1 MDAAAIVDMLKEAIT
16 SCGLLLSSCRGQSYD
31 GAAAMSGHITG
42 VQTRLRELEPKALFH
57 ICSAHALNLC
67 VVRACTNAYIQN
79 VFGTLQSLYTFF
91 GGPKR
96 HAVLQECKQ
105 EENSIR
111 SRDKQHNLHSLS
123 DTRWISRFSALQ
135 SFVLL
140 YPAILNALEKLS
152 TMNESDKTVSEAN
165 GLLGNIATFDFMIS
179 TEVARMVLNVTQPFS
194 NYLQSPKLNL
204 LQFKST
210 ADITLE
216 SLKELRSAD
225 IFSDVFKRCC
235 DKAKELEISISST
248 IRRRS
253 RQDKAD
259 IESYYRRELYFS
271 VLDELIGQFQERL
284 LSREGEIITAFG
296 IFSREAILSP
306 DNYTQQLQI
315 LSDVYGSGE
324 TPDVCSSNIPAE
336 YKAFTKWC
344 ARNIDLNNP
353 VDLIE
358 LYKLLMITQADCTFP
373 NMTILCRIA
382 LTLPITSCT
391 AERSFSVLRLVK
403 THLRS
408 TMSENRLSALA
419 IIYCNKDIQI
429 NKDNVIKKF
438 SNTKPRRLEFEL
450 N

>member
-1 MDAAAIVDMLKEAIT
+1 MLKDHLSSGPKNAQYLAKEIHNELIYLCADDIVEQIIVKQKKVEFYSIVCDETKDISCIEQASVVLRYINKDLKEPEERFIGFRPLKGMDAAAIVDMLKEAIT

-31 GAAAMSGHITG
+31 GAAAISGHITG

-79 VFGTLQSLYTFF
+79 MFGTLQSLYTFF

-111 SRDKQHNLHSLS
+111 SRDKQRNLHSLS
-123 DTRWISRFSALQ
+123 DTQWISRFSALQ

-152 TMNESDKTVSEAN
+152 TMNESDKTVSEAS

-179 TEVARMVLNVTQPFS
+179 AEVARMVLNVTQPFS

-225 IFSDVFKRCC
+225 IFSDIFMRCC

-253 RQDKAD
+253 RQDKVD

-284 LSREGEIITAFG
+284 LSRGEIITAFG
-296 IFSREAILSP
+296 IFS
-306 DNYTQQLQI
+306 
-315 LSDVYGSGE
+315 
-324 TPDVCSSNIPAE
+324 
-336 YKAFTKWC
+336 
-344 ARNIDLNNP
+344 
-353 VDLIE
+353 
-358 LYKLLMITQADCTFP
+358 
-373 NMTILCRIA
+373 
-382 LTLPITSCT
+382 
-391 AERSFSVLRLVK
+391 
-403 THLRS
+403 
-408 TMSENRLSALA
+408 
-419 IIYCNKDIQI
+419 
-429 NKDNVIKKF
+429 
-438 SNTKPRRLEFEL
+438 
-450 N
+450 